1 MIIWHKINN
10 SSHLEALNELQPSF
24 PLLPFIQG
32 DPLTSP
38 YSRTGCG
45 YRIRSTSSWG
55 AFTSGPGRNFNVSMA
70 TWSNQH
76 PSWWFI
82 PSLNQ
87 VQRDGRRLRVET
99 RQVWHK
105 NYGCYWLLVIT
116 DNYTLPLHHY
126 PSTTRVSTICS
137 QRIHTNNMCDWDS
150 VILHLQAQTFAF
162 TWTEVVPRCVR
173 ADWDPPT
180 APVCPA
186 SSCQLMVKAA
196 PRPQME
202 QQVIYFKLSE

>member
-10 SSHLEALNELQPSF
+10 SSHLEALNELQPSV

-55 AFTSGPGRNFNVSMA
+55 AFTSGPGRNCNVSMA

-87 VQRDGRRLRVET
+87 VQRDGRRLRVKT

-116 DNYTLPLHHY
+116 DNYTLHILYIVILLPHESVLFVVKESTLTICVTEIPSFCISRRRRLPSPERRLCPGVWEQTGIRPLLLSVPLH
-126 PSTTRVSTICS
+126 PVS
-137 QRIHTNNMCDWDS
+137 W
-150 VILHLQAQTFAF
+150 
-162 TWTEVVPRCVR
+162 W
-173 ADWDPPT
+173 
-180 APVCPA
+180 
-186 SSCQLMVKAA
+186 
-196 PRPQME
+196 
-202 QQVIYFKLSE
+202 